1 MIMYWQTIDD
11 PKYYKLDLIEIIES
25 DNPLNGM
32 LGTLLMCNC
41 SLLLQLKAEYSCS
54 QREFENENT
63 DNLEVLPVTMQKA
76 KIQHATDSPYLSL
89 DGF

>member
-25 DNPLNGM
+25 DNNPLNGM

-41 SLLLQLKAEYSCS
+41 SLLL
-54 QREFENENT
+54 
-63 DNLEVLPVTMQKA
+63 
-76 KIQHATDSPYLSL
+76 
-89 DGF
+89 